1 MNLNF
6 WQWLG
11 VILLVGGAAFY
22 VYENFID
29 GDKKPAKPA
38 PPASTQPI

>member
-11 VILLVGGAAFY
+11 VILLVGVGGYYIYDKVA
-22 VYENFID
+22 
-29 GDKKPAKPA
+29 GDDDNQLPSD
-38 PPASTQPI
+38 PPASTQPM